1 MSLNPSSVA
10 VQCKCKLCGKV
21 IGHFAMSYPAD
32 EKDSNAGFNAGQFK
46 ALSQAMPQHMVEEA
60 RSPRPSLTE
69 STKQANQ
76 RIQAQHAA
84 ALQHASM
91 MGGNVQILFVSRHFE
106 LPPAA
111 QAFFEDVRASINHM
125 TESFTLTEEYA
136 EQITTAVMCIV
147 LADTYDV
154 TGSRFDQQ
162 TFCGTEP
169 APMPTDL
176 LPSDWKHLNPVKHA
190 AVKSALL
197 ALAARYEQGHPKMG
211 DPKAN

>member
-1 MSLNPSSVA
+1 MSEPQTAVNPSSVA

-21 IGHFAMSYPAD
+21 IGHYSMSYPTD
-32 EKDSNAGFNAGQFK
+32 EKDPNAPFNAGQFQ

-84 ALQHASM
+84 ALQHAAM
-91 MGGNVQILFVSRHFE
+91 MGGNVQILFVSRHFQ

-111 QAFFEDVRASINHM
+111 DAFFEDVRASINHM

-136 EQITTAVMCIV
+136 EQIARG
-147 LADTYDV
+147 LAYNLTIKLMDGCEMSPKALDECQAEAK
-154 TGSRFDQQ
+154 D
-162 TFCGTEP
+162 EI
-169 APMPTDL
+169 
-176 LPSDWKHLNPVKHA
+176 
-190 AVKSALL
+190 KSALL
-197 ALAARYEQGHPKMG
+197 ALADRYEQGHPKMG